1 MMKKWTDG
9 MSCTRNEYDHLNELV
24 VSINRHLGEN
34 IFKLESTSDYESE
47 CVDLYQAG
55 DLTCSYFPFEDAI
68 LYLEGVEMGV
78 FLKEDLSA

>member
-1 MMKKWTDG
+1 MMKEWTED
-9 MSCTRNEYDHLNELV
+9 MFCTHYEYDHLNKLV
-24 VSINRHLGEN
+24 VSINRHLGED
-34 IFKLESTSDYESE
+34 IFKLESTPDYENE

-55 DLTCSYFPFEDAI
+55 DLTYSYFSFDDAI